1 MMEMKDDDR
10 DLVNVLRTAADIME
24 KERKLYQ
31 PMANLVNWIIQPDIP
46 IGSDA
51 EFAVEFVRRVKEKA
65 ETILTEAE
73 KCHDY

>member
-1 MMEMKDDDR
+1 MKDDDR

-51 EFAVEFVRRVKEKA
+51 EFVRRVKEKA
-65 ETILTEAE
+65 ESILTEAE